1 MVVHDGMQSHCGM
14 LASNTREFSFADVK
28 SNFLLATCTFCTGY
42 YAKFL
47 GDETCHI
54 MPNEDSATVCQRLE
68 GPPRTSAWYQLYV
81 EATR

>member
-47 GDETCHI
+47 GDETCHTRY
-54 MPNEDSATVCQRLE
+54 N
-68 GPPRTSAWYQLYV
+68 YV
-81 EATR
+81 KR

>member
-1 MVVHDGMQSHCGM
+1 MVVHGGMQSHCGM

-54 MPNEDSATVCQRLE
+54 CCSGMYVNEQSSE
-68 GPPRTSAWYQLYV
+68 G
-81 EATR
+81 